1 MSALRPP
8 RRGRPRAPPARLH
21 TPFAPR
27 PRARHHL
34 PSACG
39 VARLR
44 ATHTPAG
51 RRSRLRL
58 ARHVKAV
65 SSRSRRSH
73 AVTDCS
79 LRRLMVSDMPP
90 RLRAALPRR
99 QEANSLRNGIFLAA
113 ISANR
118 KFLRNQVLDN
128 QRSFKDSAAALR
140 RPAHAHTPRP
150 LASHMHHQSRSL
162 PGRFCTRRRR
172 FSGQTMRGR
181 TTWTSRRPGGRRR
194 RALRGPVLAHA
205 QCMNPLCGAAGGA
218 AAATARRR
226 HADLRHAGAG

>member
-1 MSALRPP
+1 MRPP
-8 RRGRPRAPPARLH
+8 RVCTHPSHHDRVRATTCPA
-21 TPFAPR
+21 
-27 PRARHHL
+27 
-34 PSACG
+34 SACG

-51 RRSRLRL
+51 RRSRLQL

-79 LRRLMVSDMPP
+79 LRRLMVSDTPP

-99 QEANSLRNGIFLAA
+99 QEADSLRNGIFLAA

-128 QRSFKDSAAALR
+128 QRS
-140 RPAHAHTPRP
+140 
-150 LASHMHHQSRSL
+150 LA
-162 PGRFCTRRRR
+162 
-172 FSGQTMRGR
+172 
-181 TTWTSRRPGGRRR
+181 
-194 RALRGPVLAHA
+194 
-205 QCMNPLCGAAGGA
+205 
-218 AAATARRR
+218 
-226 HADLRHAGAG
+226 

>member
-1 MSALRPP
+1 M
-8 RRGRPRAPPARLH
+8 H

-51 RRSRLRL
+51 RRSRLQL

-79 LRRLMVSDMPP
+79 LRRLMVSDTPP
-90 RLRAALPRR
+90 QLRAALPRR

-128 QRSFKDSAAALR
+128 QRSFN
-140 RPAHAHTPRP
+140 T
-150 LASHMHHQSRSL
+150 
-162 PGRFCTRRRR
+162 
-172 FSGQTMRGR
+172 RGR
-181 TTWTSRRPGGRRR
+181 KTGDEKT
-194 RALRGPVLAHA
+194 RARE
-205 QCMNPLCGAAGGA
+205 
-218 AAATARRR
+218 AR
-226 HADLRHAGAG
+226 DE